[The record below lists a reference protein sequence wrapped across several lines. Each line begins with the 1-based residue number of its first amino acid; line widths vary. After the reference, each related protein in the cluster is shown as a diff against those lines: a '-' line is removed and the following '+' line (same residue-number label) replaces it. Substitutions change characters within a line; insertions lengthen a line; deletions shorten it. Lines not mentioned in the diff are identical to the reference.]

1 MPPTLMRGSA
11 PCRCAALLAI
21 LLVFSATSSCASAA
35 QRGNY
40 AGYLEATKSNPAI
53 ADAYLRGVADAIAT
67 VNASVQHIEKRN
79 PSFCPPPMLRL
90 SDGDNE
96 RLMKEFM
103 GKHTDL
109 DPRQVSVSSIL
120 FLTYK
125 DRFPCRQ

>member
-1 MPPTLMRGSA
+1 
-11 PCRCAALLAI
+11 
-21 LLVFSATSSCASAA
+21 
-35 QRGNY
+35 
-40 AGYLEATKSNPAI
+40 
-53 ADAYLRGVADAIAT
+53 
-67 VNASVQHIEKRN
+67 
-79 PSFCPPPMLRL
+79 MLRL

-125 DRFPCRQ
+125 DRFPSRQ